1 VKFRL
6 VFAAALIAALAAC
19 TPEAETDGAAA
30 PAAPPAAD
38 IAAPAPDA
46 GPAAPNT
53 TDTLS
58 TTPPDAAAPAQTTA
72 PAAAPAASASAATPA
87 EIINGR
93 GVYAR
98 TCAMCHGP
106 TGQGTQIGVAIT
118 MKDTAAIADKVAKGG
133 EKMPPMASML
143 SADDIDDVSKF
154 VAAGLP
160 Q

>member
-1 VKFRL
+1 VEFRI
-6 VFAAALIAALAAC
+6 VSAAALIAMLAAC
-19 TPEAETDGAAA
+19 TPEAETDGA
-30 PAAPPAAD
+30 AAPPAAD

-58 TTPPDAAAPAQTTA
+58 TTPPADAVAPATA
-72 PAAAPAASASAATPA
+72 PAAASTAAATPA
-87 EIINGR
+87 EITNGR

-118 MKDTAAIADKVAKGG
+118 LKDSAAIAEKVAKGG

-143 SADDIDDVSKF
+143 SVDDVDDVSKF

>member
-1 VKFRL
+1 VNVRI
-6 VFAAALIAALAAC
+6 VSAALIAALAAC
-19 TPEAETDGAAA
+19 TPKTETDGAAA

-53 TDTLS
+53 SGTLS
-58 TTPPDAAAPAQTTA
+58 TTPPADAVAPATA
-72 PAAAPAASASAATPA
+72 STAAATPA
-87 EIINGR
+87 EITNGR

-98 TCAMCHGP
+98 TCAICHGA
-106 TGQGTQIGVAIT
+106 TNQGTQIGGAIT
-118 MKDTAAIADKVAKGG
+118 LKDTAAIADKVAKGG
-133 EKMPPMASML
+133 EKMLPMASML